1 MTTFDYASRHH
12 AAMTNPRP
20 GFEKAL
26 VTLAQG
32 LELYAAAH
40 QARYTSP
47 IGDDGVLGDEW
58 ATIAR
63 AVIGLLNG
71 EAGRIDCGTF
81 ESMIRT
87 IAAANGFDRDLTE
100 GK

>member
-1 MTTFDYASRHH
+1 MANVTWTSRHH
-12 AAMTNPRP
+12 SAMTSPKP

-40 QARYTSP
+40 QEAYDSP
-47 IGDDGVLGDEW
+47 IGDDGVLGAEW
-58 ATIAR
+58 LDMAKSL
-63 AVIGLLNG
+63 IGLLNG

-81 ESMIRT
+81 ESMIRNL
-87 IAAANGFDRDLTE
+87 AANNGFDRDME